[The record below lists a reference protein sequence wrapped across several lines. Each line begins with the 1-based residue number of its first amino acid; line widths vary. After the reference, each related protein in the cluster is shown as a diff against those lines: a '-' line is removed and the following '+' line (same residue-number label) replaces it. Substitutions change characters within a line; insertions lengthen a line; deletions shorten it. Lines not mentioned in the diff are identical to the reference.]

1 MYFIPFVV
9 KVGNFGDLS
18 CSTIITSTPLNPN
31 IQSNTLFKF
40 DNLSILCLYAIMNVN
55 IYGDFNK
62 WTFLFIFAT
71 NDFVGNDMLDFGLNN
86 LYLNGGTQN
95 EYTIAK
101 IINFYEEIGVNCVYF
116 YPNNSKLRYSITCKK
131 INFNKNNISSKIK
144 KNLFRAD
151 LILIEG
157 GLENFST
164 VRRIT
169 GLPLI
174 MIGDFGVD
182 YSRYDYIYS
191 FEDDPPARPKPL
203 RFNPFPDIYKGNV
216 HCLSQPDGGSWS
228 SSLENI
234 ITRYKRDFKLK
245 DLGI

>member
-1 MYFIPFVV
+1 M
-9 KVGNFGDLS
+9 
-18 CSTIITSTPLNPN
+18 
-31 IQSNTLFKF
+31 
-40 DNLSILCLYAIMNVN
+40 
-55 IYGDFNK
+55 
-62 WTFLFIFAT
+62 FIFAT